1 MSGKEIKEYVI
12 KHDDIYYNIIIIDK
26 SNEKINFTDIKDN
39 IDYEFV
45 KLDEMIIGSGMILAY
60 YKISEKK

>member
-26 SNEKINFTDIKDN
+26 SNEKIKFTDIKDN